1 MKQFKIILFM
11 AIAVFCFTA
20 VHAQSSKAKVNQVA
34 KDTVVYKCPMKCE
47 GAKTY
52 DKAGKCPACGMNLKA
67 KAKPAAAV
75 AAVYQCPMK
84 CEGNKTYS
92 KEGKCPVCNMNLSK
106 VEIKKQAKGH
116 EGHNH
121 N

>member
-20 VHAQSSKAKVNQVA
+20 VHAQSTKTINKTVTA
-34 KDTVVYKCPMKCE
+34 DTVVYQCPMKCE

-52 DKAGKCPACGMNLKA
+52 DKAGKCPECGMNLKA

-84 CEGNKTYS
+84 CEGNKTYD
-92 KEGKCPVCNMNLSK
+92 KAGKCPVCNMNLAT
-106 VEIKKQAKGH
+106 VEIKKDT
-116 EGHNH
+116 HNH
-121 N
+121 QH

>member
-1 MKQFKIILFM
+1 MKQFKIILFTV
-11 AIAVFCFTA
+11 IAVFSFTA
-20 VHAQSSKAKVNQVA
+20 VHAQSTKTKNKTAVA
-34 KDTVVYKCPMKCE
+34 DTVVYQCPMKCE
-47 GAKTY
+47 GKKIY
-52 DKAGKCPACGMNLKA
+52 SKAGKCAVCNMNLKA
-67 KAKPAAAV
+67 VPKPA

-84 CEGNKTYS
+84 CEGDKIYS
-92 KEGKCPVCNMNLSK
+92 KDGKCPVCNMKLSK

>member
-11 AIAVFCFTA
+11 AIAVFCFNTA
-20 VHAQSSKAKVNQVA
+20 NAQSTKTTNKTVTA
-34 KDTVVYKCPMKCE
+34 DTVVYQCPMKCE

-84 CEGNKTYS
+84 CEGDKTYA
-92 KEGKCPVCNMNLSK
+92 KAGKCPVCNMNLAA
-106 VEIKKQAKGH
+106 VEIKKDT
-116 EGHNH
+116 HNH
-121 N
+121 QH